1 MPAASV
7 STSLPPDLFRNR
19 MIASRILYARLLHL
33 SHPGSGWGLVGA
45 GVLTDGQ

>member
-33 SHPGSGWGLVGA
+33 DLVGVWLGLVC
-45 GVLTDGQ
+45 